1 MTKATIQTARVAGNS
16 PDQIRAALSQLYPGV
31 AVHTASP
38 ALEFELQQ
46 QQFGELAV
54 IRLATTTAIRL
65 DLVQRLDGYLLLT
78 AAQGAGLETGKTP
91 SAPLTAMPPSFVLDM
106 QQVGVWR
113 WQPGSYDMVM
123 IDGARLHNRLRHLLE
138 RPLVQRVKFHQSIP
152 ADAPAL
158 QLARAL
164 AGAAPGLR
172 RDDARM
178 RACAAELALS
188 LADALAY
195 AVLDDIPHN
204 YSLLLEQR
212 HAGPSPRHVKRA
224 IDYIHANARAVLAL
238 DDIARAARVSVRT
251 LQAGFARFQGC
262 SPMQYAKRV
271 RLEGVYSALR
281 GGELEHSVAQIA
293 RQWGF
298 SHLGQFA
305 HDYRMA
311 FGETP
316 SETRRTRQ
324 GASNDEA
331 FASRGGMPG

>member
-1 MTKATIQTARVAGNS
+1 MTKAMIQTARVAGNS
-16 PDQIRAALSQLYPGV
+16 PDQIHAALSQLYPGV

-46 QQFGELAV
+46 HQFGELAV
-54 IRLATTTAIRL
+54 IRLSTSTAIQL

-78 AAQGAGLETGKTP
+78 AA
-91 SAPLTAMPPSFVLDM
+91 
-106 QQVGVWR
+106 
-113 WQPGSYDMVM
+113 
-123 IDGARLHNRLRHLLE
+123 
-138 RPLVQRVKFHQSIP
+138 
-152 ADAPAL
+152 
-158 QLARAL
+158 
-164 AGAAPGLR
+164 PGLR

-178 RACAAELALS
+178 RACATELALS

-204 YSLLLEQR
+204 YSLQLEQR

-281 GGELEHSVAQIA
+281 GGELEHSVAQVA

-305 HDYRMA
+305 HDYRLA

-324 GASNDEA
+324 SASNDEA
-331 FASRGGMPG
+331 FASRGDMPG